1 MLIITFPIL
10 FVLKFVLENIG
21 IILIIASVT
30 CVVIAIVAA
39 IISAANGNAAKEAE
53 RQNHLDIINSSKTMP
68 TLISLPNS
76 TAFSNAEETEIN
88 QQYRKFIIQI
98 YTLIKELSHLDFL
111 SNEEEVYRGTSR
123 YEEVPRLDERYT
135 ILQESR
141 AI

>member
-1 MLIITFPIL
+1 M
-10 FVLKFVLENIG
+10 LENIG

-88 QQYRKFIIQI
+88 QQYRKFIMQI

-111 SNEEEVYRGTSR
+111 SNEEVYRGTSR

>member
-1 MLIITFPIL
+1 MSTFVSELIIERTNGFRESL
-10 FVLKFVLENIG
+10 
-21 IILIIASVT
+21 
-30 CVVIAIVAA
+30 CV
-39 IISAANGNAAKEAE
+39 
-53 RQNHLDIINSSKTMP
+53 DT

-88 QQYRKFIIQI
+88 QQYRKFIMQI

-111 SNEEEVYRGTSR
+111 SNEEVYRGTSR